1 MDYKPNTPLN
11 SVFYIDLKSHLNF
24 FLFLCQRAKPK
35 INYYEMSIALNSV
48 ANTNEDMRP
57 ELKRTGEAIPYS
69 FKKHILSK
77 YEN

>member
-35 INYYEMSIALNSV
+35 INYYEN
-48 ANTNEDMRP
+48 
-57 ELKRTGEAIPYS
+57 
-69 FKKHILSK
+69 
-77 YEN
+77 